1 MKESPC
7 IDTLATQPMSCRP
20 RNEGAYLGAAP
31 FGMTCRDIHLSL
43 GPFQGI
49 TDAPFRNVFKRHFG
63 GIDKFYT
70 PFFTGIHKEEHAK
83 NLQGEE
89 IDPRYNYVETLTPQI
104 LSTDAEEILRFAKQC
119 KELGYKEINLN
130 MGCPFPRVA
139 NKKRGSGL
147 LPYPDKVE
155 SMLEGVFEHIGDMKF
170 SVKCRLGYFSPD
182 EIDAIIPIFNKYPLS
197 ELIIHPR
204 IGKQLYKGEADV
216 ERFKALIPYINA
228 PLVYNGDV
236 FSVESFE
243 RIRGVIESLSCGR
256 LRVKP
261 AMTPIE
267 ETSPK
272 SVIAGKNPQSTVL
285 KGYMLGR
292 GILANPFLAEDIK
305 ASVIAR
311 RNDEAIQKSV
321 SLDCIVPRNDAKLQ
335 SERTERLHNYVID
348 LYEDRLHHAG
358 GSPKVLGRMKE
369 LWSYLMNS
377 FEEPQ
382 VVWRKIKKINAL
394 NEYEEAVETIFKE
407 IAIK

>member
-1 MKESPC
+1 MGE
-7 IDTLATQPMSCRP
+7 LQ
-20 RNEGAYLGAAP
+20 
-31 FGMTCRDIHLSL
+31 LSL

-89 IDPRYNYVETLTPQI
+89 IDPRCNDVETLTPQI

-139 NKKRGSGL
+139 NKKRGCGL
-147 LPYPDKVE
+147 LPYPEKVE
-155 SMLEGVFEHIGDMKF
+155 MMLEGVFEQIGDMKF
-170 SVKCRLGYFSPD
+170 SVKCRLGYFNPD
-182 EIDAIIPIFNKYPLS
+182 EIDAIIPIFNRFPLS

-228 PLVYNGDV
+228 PLVYNGDIV
-236 FSVESFE
+236 SVESFE
-243 RIRGVIESLSCGR
+243 RIREAVQP
-256 LRVKP
+256 V
-261 AMTPIE
+261 
-267 ETSPK
+267 
-272 SVIAGKNPQSTVL
+272 NQF
-285 KGYMLGR
+285 MLGR
-292 GILANPFLAEDIK
+292 GILTNPFLAEQITDT
-305 ASVIAR
+305 R
-311 RNDEAIQKSV
+311 GV
-321 SLDCIVPRNDAKLQ
+321 SLQDEPVGTHRMRPETHDK
-335 SERTERLHNYVID
+335 TDRLHAYVID
-348 LYEDRLHHAG
+348 LYEDRLRHAG

-382 VVWRKIKKINAL
+382 VVWRRIKKL
-394 NEYEEAVETIFKE
+394 NSLKDYEEAVEIIFKE
-407 IAIK
+407 NALIQ

>member
-1 MKESPC
+1 
-7 IDTLATQPMSCRP
+7 MSGP
-20 RNEGAYLGAAP
+20 L
-31 FGMTCRDIHLSL
+31 LSL

-89 IDPRYNYVETLTPQI
+89 IDPKCNDVETLTPQI
-104 LSTDAEEILRFAKQC
+104 LSTDAEEVLRFAKQC
-119 KELGYKEINLN
+119 KQLGYKEINLN

-139 NKKRGSGL
+139 NKKRGCGL

-155 SMLEGVFEHIGDMKF
+155 AMLERVFEEIDIKF
-170 SVKCRLGYFSPD
+170 SVKCRLGYFNPD
-182 EIDAIIPIFNKYPLS
+182 EINAILPIFNKFPLS

-216 ERFKALIPYINA
+216 ERFKALISFINA
-228 PLVYNGDV
+228 PLVYNGDIV
-236 FSVESFE
+236 SVESFE
-243 RIRGVIESLSCGR
+243 RIQGVIEPPPCGG
-256 LRVKP
+256 LRIKS
-261 AMTPIE
+261 AMTPTGK
-267 ETSPK
+267 TSPE
-272 SVIAGKNPQSTVL
+272 SGIAGSNLQSPEL
-285 KGYMLGR
+285 HGFMLGR
-292 GILANPFLAEDIK
+292 GLLSNPFLAEEIK

-311 RNDEAIQKSV
+311 KNDEAIQKN
-321 SLDCIVPRNDAKLQ
+321 SLDCHASLAMTK
-335 SERTERLHNYVID
+335 TERLHDYVID

-382 VVWRKIKKINAL
+382 AVWRKIKKINAL
-394 NEYEEAVETIFKE
+394 KEYEESVETIFRE
-407 IAIK
+407 NRLNL

>member
-1 MKESPC
+1 M
-7 IDTLATQPMSCRP
+7 
-20 RNEGAYLGAAP
+20 NEP
-31 FGMTCRDIHLSL
+31 FLSL

-63 GIDKFYT
+63 GVDKFYT
-70 PFFTGIHKEEHAK
+70 PFFTGIHKDDHAK

-89 IDPRYNYVETLTPQI
+89 IDPLCNDVETLTPQI

-119 KELGYKEINLN
+119 KELGYNEINLN

-155 SMLEGVFEHIGDMKF
+155 EMLGRVFEKIDMKF

-182 EIDAIIPIFNKYPLS
+182 EIDAIIPIFNRFPLS

-216 ERFKALIPYINA
+216 ERFKALIPSINA
-228 PLVYNGDV
+228 PLVYNGDI
-236 FSVESFE
+236 FSVDTFK
-243 RIRGVIESLSCGR
+243 RIREAVQPVELF
-256 LRVKP
+256 
-261 AMTPIE
+261 
-267 ETSPK
+267 
-272 SVIAGKNPQSTVL
+272 
-285 KGYMLGR
+285 MLGR
-292 GILANPFLAEDIK
+292 GVLANPFLAEEIK
-305 ASVIAR
+305 NGNTS
-311 RNDEAIQKSV
+311 DDKTQH
-321 SLDCIVPRNDAKLQ
+321 
-335 SERTERLHNYVID
+335 LHAYVLD
-348 LYEDRLHHAG
+348 LYDDRLRHAG

-394 NEYEEAVETIFKE
+394 KEYEDAVEFIFKE
-407 IAIK
+407 NALIL

>member
-1 MKESPC
+1 MN
-7 IDTLATQPMSCRP
+7 QV
-20 RNEGAYLGAAP
+20 
-31 FGMTCRDIHLSL
+31 FLSL

-89 IDPRYNYVETLTPQI
+89 IDPRYNNVETLTPQI

-119 KELGYKEINLN
+119 QQLGYKEINLN

-155 SMLEGVFEHIGDMKF
+155 DMLDRVFDEINMKF
-170 SVKCRLGYFSPD
+170 SVKCRLGYFNPE
-182 EIDAIIPIFNKYPLS
+182 EIDAIIPVFNKYPLS
-197 ELIIHPR
+197 ELTIHPR

-216 ERFKALIPYINA
+216 ERFKALMPSIKA
-228 PLVYNGDV
+228 PLVYNGDIV
-236 FSVESFE
+236 SVESFN
-243 RIRGVIESLSCGR
+243 RISNAVQP
-256 LRVKP
+256 V
-261 AMTPIE
+261 
-267 ETSPK
+267 
-272 SVIAGKNPQSTVL
+272 NQF
-285 KGYMLGR
+285 MLGR
-292 GILANPFLAEDIK
+292 GILANPFLAEQIK
-305 ASVIAR
+305 NNIADACNAS
-311 RNDEAIQKSV
+311 
-321 SLDCIVPRNDAKLQ
+321 LQ
-335 SERTERLHNYVID
+335 GQPVATHNVCPPNHDKTERLHNYLLD
-348 LYEDRLHHAG
+348 LYEDRLYHAG

-382 VVWRKIKKINAL
+382 VVWRKIKKLNAL
-394 NEYEEAVETIFKE
+394 KEYEDAVEAIFKE
-407 IAIK
+407 IPIK

>member
-1 MKESPC
+1 MSERPC
-7 IDTLATQPMSCRP
+7 IDTLARTS
-20 RNEGAYLGAAP
+20 L
-31 FGMTCRDIHLSL
+31 GMTCKERALQLSL

-70 PFFTGIHKEEHAK
+70 PFFTGIQKDHAK
-83 NLQGEE
+83 NLQVEE
-89 IDPRYNYVETLTPQI
+89 IDPTCNDVETLTPQI

-119 KELGYKEINLN
+119 KQLGYKEINLN

-147 LPYPDKVE
+147 LPYPNKVE
-155 SMLEGVFEHIGDMKF
+155 AMLERVFEEIDIKF

-182 EIDAIIPIFNKYPLS
+182 EIDAIIPIFNKFPLS

-216 ERFKALIPYINA
+216 ERFAALIPYINA
-228 PLVYNGDV
+228 PLVYNGDI
-236 FSVESFE
+236 FSVEGFE
-243 RIRGVIESLSCGR
+243 RIQGIIEPSSIGR

-261 AMTPIE
+261 AMTPLE
-267 ETSPK
+267 ETSPG
-272 SVIAGKNPQSTVL
+272 SVIAGNDPQSPEL

-292 GILANPFLAEDIK
+292 GILANPFLAEEIHGG
-305 ASVIAR
+305 AWNA
-311 RNDEAIQKSV
+311 
-321 SLDCIVPRNDAKLQ
+321 P
-335 SERTERLHNYVID
+335 ERPERLHAYVLD

-382 VVWRKIKKINAL
+382 TVWRKIKKINAL
-394 NEYEEAVETIFKE
+394 KEYEEAVETIFRE
-407 IAIK
+407 SRLNL

>member
-1 MKESPC
+1 
-7 IDTLATQPMSCRP
+7 MS
-20 RNEGAYLGAAP
+20 NP
-31 FGMTCRDIHLSL
+31 FLSL

-63 GIDKFYT
+63 GIDKYYT

-89 IDPRYNYVETLTPQI
+89 IDPKYNDVGTLTPQI

-139 NKKRGSGL
+139 NKKRGCGL

-155 SMLEGVFEHIGDMKF
+155 AMLERVFEEIDMKF
-170 SVKCRLGYFSPD
+170 SVKCRLGYFSPA

-228 PLVYNGDV
+228 PLVYNGDI
-236 FSVESFE
+236 FSVDSFK
-243 RIRGVIESLSCGR
+243 RILGIINDGPSRPSTSSGTSSGAC
-256 LRVKP
+256 
-261 AMTPIE
+261 
-267 ETSPK
+267 ET
-272 SVIAGKNPQSTVL
+272 IYQF
-285 KGYMLGR
+285 MLGR
-292 GILANPFLAEDIK
+292 GILANPFLAEQIK
-305 ASVIAR
+305 NNTADARDASQQDQPVGTHR
-311 RNDEAIQKSV
+311 VCPQTHN
-321 SLDCIVPRNDAKLQ
+321 N
-335 SERTERLHNYVID
+335 TERLHAYVLD

-394 NEYEEAVETIFKE
+394 KEYEEAVDVIFKE
-407 IAIK
+407 NALIL

>member
-1 MKESPC
+1 M
-7 IDTLATQPMSCRP
+7 
-20 RNEGAYLGAAP
+20 NAP
-31 FGMTCRDIHLSL
+31 FLSL

-89 IDPRYNYVETLTPQI
+89 IDPHYNDVETLTPQI

-139 NKKRGSGL
+139 NKKRGCGL

-155 SMLEGVFEHIGDMKF
+155 AMLESVFESIGDMKF
-170 SVKCRLGYFSPD
+170 SVKCRLGYFCPE
-182 EIDAIIPIFNKYPLS
+182 EIEAIIPIFNKYPLS

-216 ERFKALIPYINA
+216 ERFAALMPSIHA
-228 PLVYNGDV
+228 PLVYNGDIV
-236 FSVESFE
+236 SVESFE
-243 RIRGVIESLSCGR
+243 RIKSL
-256 LRVKP
+256 
-261 AMTPIE
+261 
-267 ETSPK
+267 
-272 SVIAGKNPQSTVL
+272 IAGKDPQSPAL
-285 KGYMLGR
+285 ISGYMLGR
-292 GILANPFLAEDIK
+292 GLLANPFLAEEICGGG
-305 ASVIAR
+305 AFNA
-311 RNDEAIQKSV
+311 
-321 SLDCIVPRNDAKLQ
+321 P
-335 SERTERLHNYVID
+335 ERTERLHAYVLD
-348 LYEDRLHHAG
+348 LYEDRLRHAG

-394 NEYEEAVETIFKE
+394 MEYEEAIEEIFRNQSLSY
-407 IAIK
+407 

>member
-1 MKESPC
+1 MSGEPC
-7 IDTLATQPMSCRP
+7 KDTLAHTS
-20 RNEGAYLGAAP
+20 L
-31 FGMTCRDIHLSL
+31 GMTGRERHIQLSL

-89 IDPRYNYVETLTPQI
+89 IDPRYNDVETLTPQI

-139 NKKRGSGL
+139 NKKRGCGL

-155 SMLEGVFEHIGDMKF
+155 ALLNRVFEEISIKF

-182 EIDAIIPIFNKYPLS
+182 EIEAIIPIFNKYPLS

-228 PLVYNGDV
+228 PLVYNGDIV
-236 FSVESFE
+236 SVESFKW
-243 RIRGVIESLSCGR
+243 IQGVIESLSCGG
-256 LRVKP
+256 LRAKP

-267 ETSPK
+267 EMSPQ
-272 SVIAGKNPQSTVL
+272 SVIADKYPQSPVL

-292 GILANPFLAEDIK
+292 GILANPFLAEQINNDS
-305 ASVIAR
+305 ADACDAPRQDLLAGTHRVCLPT
-311 RNDEAIQKSV
+311 RNKM
-321 SLDCIVPRNDAKLQ
+321 
-335 SERTERLHNYVID
+335 ERLHNYVLD

-369 LWSYLMNS
+369 LWSYLMYS
-377 FEEPQ
+377 FDEPQ
-382 VVWRKIKKINAL
+382 DIWRKIKKINAL
-394 NEYEEAVETIFKE
+394 KDYEEVVEAVFQSYTLRILT
-407 IAIK
+407 

>member
-1 MKESPC
+1 M
-7 IDTLATQPMSCRP
+7 
-20 RNEGAYLGAAP
+20 NEP
-31 FGMTCRDIHLSL
+31 FLSL

-63 GIDKFYT
+63 GVDKFYT
-70 PFFTGIHKEEHAK
+70 PFFTGIHKDDHAK
-83 NLQGEE
+83 NLQSEE
-89 IDPRYNYVETLTPQI
+89 IDPRCNDVETLTPQI

-119 KELGYKEINLN
+119 KELGYNEINLN

-155 SMLEGVFEHIGDMKF
+155 EMLEKVFEKIDMKF

-182 EIDAIIPIFNKYPLS
+182 ETDAIIPIFNHFPLS

-216 ERFKALIPYINA
+216 ERFRALIPSINA
-228 PLVYNGDV
+228 PLVYNGDI
-236 FSVESFE
+236 FSVDSFK
-243 RIRGVIESLSCGR
+243 RIREAVQPVE
-256 LRVKP
+256 
-261 AMTPIE
+261 
-267 ETSPK
+267 
-272 SVIAGKNPQSTVL
+272 QF
-285 KGYMLGR
+285 MLGR
-292 GILANPFLAEDIK
+292 GVLANPFLAEEIK
-305 ASVIAR
+305 NGNTS
-311 RNDEAIQKSV
+311 DDKTQ
-321 SLDCIVPRNDAKLQ
+321 
-335 SERTERLHNYVID
+335 RLHAYVLD
-348 LYEDRLHHAG
+348 LYEDRLRHAG

-394 NEYEEAVETIFKE
+394 KEYEDAVEFIFKE
-407 IAIK
+407 NALIL

>member
-1 MKESPC
+1 MGE
-7 IDTLATQPMSCRP
+7 LQ
-20 RNEGAYLGAAP
+20 
-31 FGMTCRDIHLSL
+31 LSL

-49 TDAPFRNVFKRHFG
+49 TDAPFRNVFKRHFS

-89 IDPRYNYVETLTPQI
+89 IDPRCNDVETLTPQI

-155 SMLEGVFEHIGDMKF
+155 AMLDGVFEQIDDMKF

-182 EIDAIIPIFNKYPLS
+182 EIDAIIPVFNRFPLS

-228 PLVYNGDV
+228 PLVYNGDI
-236 FSVESFE
+236 FSVDSFK
-243 RIRGVIESLSCGR
+243 RIREAVQP
-256 LRVKP
+256 VD
-261 AMTPIE
+261 
-267 ETSPK
+267 
-272 SVIAGKNPQSTVL
+272 QF
-285 KGYMLGR
+285 MLGR
-292 GILANPFLAEDIK
+292 GILTNPFLAEEIK
-305 ASVIAR
+305 NGDTS
-311 RNDEAIQKSV
+311 DDKTQ
-321 SLDCIVPRNDAKLQ
+321 
-335 SERTERLHNYVID
+335 RLHAYVLD
-348 LYEDRLHHAG
+348 LYDDRLRHAG

-394 NEYEEAVETIFKE
+394 KEYEDAVGFIFKE
-407 IAIK
+407 NALIL